1 MFSLSHSVSTLVIAS
16 AILVSVMSAGL
27 LKVASVVNAHRA
39 ILLAFLDWG
48 DTYCNLGSDCVTEL
62 CI

>member
-1 MFSLSHSVSTLVIAS
+1 MFSLSHSVSVLLIS
-16 AILVSVMSAGL
+16 AMLVSVMSAGL
-27 LKVASVVNAHRA
+27 LKVTLVVNTYGA

-48 DTYCNLGSDCVTEL
+48 DTYYNFGSNCVTEL

>member
-1 MFSLSHSVSTLVIAS
+1 MFSLSHSISVLFVSAM
-16 AILVSVMSAGL
+16 LVSVMSACL
-27 LKVASVVNAHRA
+27 LEVASVVDAYSA

-48 DTYCNLGSDCVTEL
+48 DTYCNLSSDYATEP